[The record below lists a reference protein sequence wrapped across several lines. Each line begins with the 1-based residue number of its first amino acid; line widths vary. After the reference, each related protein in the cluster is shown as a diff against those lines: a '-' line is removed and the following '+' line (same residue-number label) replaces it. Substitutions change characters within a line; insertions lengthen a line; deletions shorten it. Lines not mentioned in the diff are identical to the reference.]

1 MNFLEYSKLH
11 TKSFQTIDV
20 SALEKVVVLFR
31 ETIQQNGVI
40 FTLGN
45 GGSASSSSHAA
56 CDFSKGMSLK
66 LNRQVRSVCISDA
79 SPTLTAWSNDFDYLT
94 AYSNMVKNL
103 VTPNDLLFVVSGSG
117 NSPNV
122 LNAVEMAN
130 SLSVS
135 TVGLIGFDGGK
146 LLELVDFPIHVKSED
161 MQVVENMHLALIHW
175 LLKSI

>member
-11 TKSFQTIDV
+11 AMSFKSIDV
-20 SALEKVVVLFR
+20 TSLDKVVVLFR
-31 ETIQQNGVI
+31 ETIRQNGVI

-66 LNRQVRSVCISDA
+66 LNRQVRSICISDA
-79 SPTLTAWSNDFDYLT
+79 IPTLTAWSNDFEYST

-117 NSPNV
+117 NSMNV
-122 LNAVEMAN
+122 VNAVDIAKAQG
-130 SLSVS
+130 VS

-146 LLELVDFPIHVKSED
+146 LLKLVDFPIHVKSED